1 MQLKQIVPSR
11 KWWSSLLVNFL
22 GALLG
27 IIVTFGSSS
36 WLEYRSRQEMAYKI
50 KLLTI
55 SDINTSIKA
64 MEDHY
69 KKIEHIDSIFRAVN
83 ESYPDNLN
91 RMSKDTLNEFLTCF
105 ASPSLSIK
113 ENSVEKTFSQSFEI
127 WKNFDDLDLQHLI
140 NGIYAIRTN
149 FYVQYDEFYQ
159 KKAALFSRFLDKGS
173 ISSYK
178 GNAHKGVKAMMEIPQ
193 LEYFVGGE
201 SRIYMLCM
209 KMDLDMLKAARDH
222 LYKRTKITEQEIDR
236 FLGSEDPFEYNKSYS
251 EEGDL

>member
-1 MQLKQIVPSR
+1 MRLKQIIPSYQ
-11 KWWSSLLVNFL
+11 WWSSLLVNFL

-36 WLEYRSRQEMAYKI
+36 WLEYRGRQEMAYKI

-64 MEDHY
+64 MEDHC

-91 RMSKDTLNEFLTCF
+91 LMSKETLNEFLTCF
-105 ASPSLSIK
+105 SSPSLSIK
-113 ENSVEKTFSQSFEI
+113 ETSVEKTFSQSFEI

-193 LEYFVGGE
+193 LEYFVGVE
-201 SRIYMLCM
+201 SQIYIICL
-209 KMDLDMLKAARDH
+209 KMELDMLKAARDH

-236 FLGSEDPFEYNKSYS
+236 VLGSEDPFEYHKSYS
-251 EEGDL
+251 EGGDL